1 MKTLVINK
9 KHLNLGGI
17 ENVVYNLIKFAISQH
32 YRVVWLA
39 SKKYVLFRGF
49 NDILTHIEI
58 ITSNNKVISR
68 SLEQRSLLFSED
80 EKVTILSFTPITH
93 DFAIRIKER
102 NPLIEIKALYILAN
116 TKGHY
121 YFIEEYFKWP
131 FNKYVKRKMASI
143 HQEWDKRDEIRYF
156 TQLQRKALEDKYG
169 LTISNPEKK
178 QIPPTIAISTLNEE
192 DLQRRAERNVFNI
205 ISVTRFVFPHKQY
218 LLGLVDAYAQLK
230 SKYKKINL
238 YIIGYGPG
246 ENQLKEKINSL
257 PESIRKGI
265 QILGQKTN
273 AEIDEIMINM
283 HLNVSVAGSVKC
295 GARNGVVSLPA
306 RNYCEGECEVYG
318 YLPESHPKASST
330 EKGLSVIPFI
340 EDLINMSKED
350 YVAKCRLS
358 NQTFTS
364 REAHPEYVFEQ
375 IDKDGFSNINHHLF
389 FIIMNKVAE
398 FVMTYWKIMRRIKK
412 NSQQAE

>member
-9 KHLNLGGI
+9 KHLSLGGI

-32 YRVVWLA
+32 YRIVWLA
-39 SKKYVLFRGF
+39 SNKYVLFRGF

-68 SLEQRSLLFSED
+68 SPEHRSLLFSED
-80 EKVTILSFTPITH
+80 EEVTILSFTPFSH
-93 DFAIRIKER
+93 DFALCIKEL
-102 NPLIEIKALYILAN
+102 NPSINIKPLYVLAN
-116 TKGHY
+116 TKGY
-121 YFIEEYFKWP
+121 LYFIEEYFKWP

-169 LTISNPEKK
+169 FTISNPEKK
-178 QIPPTIAISTLNEE
+178 QIPPTIAITSLNEE
-192 DLQRRAERNVFNI
+192 DLQRRAERKEFNI
-205 ISVTRFVFPHKQY
+205 ISVSRFSFPHKQY

-230 SKYKKINL
+230 PKYKKINL

-246 ENQLKEKINSL
+246 ENQLKEKIDSQ
-257 PESIRKGI
+257 PESIRKDI
-265 QILGQKTN
+265 HILGQKTN
-273 AEIDEIMINM
+273 AEIDEIMSNM
-283 HLNVSVAGSVKC
+283 HLNISVAGSVKC

-306 RNYCEGECEVYG
+306 RNYCEDECEVYG
-318 YLPESHPKASST
+318 YLPESHPKSSST
-330 EKGLSVIPFI
+330 EKGLPVIPFI
-340 EDLINMSKED
+340 EDLINMPKED

-358 NQTFTS
+358 NKTFTS

-375 IDKDGFSNINHHLF
+375 KNNDNVNIIQHHLF
-389 FIIMNKVAE
+389 FDTFNKLSLLAT
-398 FVMTYWKIMRRIKK
+398 TYWKIKRIIKK
-412 NSQQAE
+412 THHQE